1 MFPALLTTFLFSFSV
16 LFASRSSK
24 VVGSMQANVS
34 RLLLAMLLLGIWAH
48 GWGGGLGG
56 AGLPWFLLSGVIGF
70 GMGDIALFGALP
82 RIGPRLAIL
91 LTQCLAAP
99 IAGVAE
105 YLLLGTRPTL
115 VEIGFGA
122 VILAGVALA
131 LAPDTQWEG
140 DPKSFKIGVLFG
152 IGSATGQALGAVFSR
167 RGNAAA
173 LLADS
178 VVDGGTAAY
187 QRITAGVLTT
197 LVFWGVLTLL
207 GKSKEPRHPAGVWK
221 KAIPLVTGNA
231 LSGPTFG
238 VACFQWAL
246 LTTPSAKVLP
256 IVATSPLVTMGLV
269 WLLEGIRPSRRAIL
283 GGILAVSGAV
293 GLAWVQTH

>member
-105 YLLLGTRPTL
+105 YLPRFRVITRP
-115 VEIGFGA
+115 
-122 VILAGVALA
+122 
-131 LAPDTQWEG
+131 
-140 DPKSFKIGVLFG
+140 
-152 IGSATGQALGAVFSR
+152 
-167 RGNAAA
+167 
-173 LLADS
+173 LL
-178 VVDGGTAAY
+178 
-187 QRITAGVLTT
+187 R
-197 LVFWGVLTLL
+197 
-207 GKSKEPRHPAGVWK
+207 
-221 KAIPLVTGNA
+221 
-231 LSGPTFG
+231 
-238 VACFQWAL
+238 
-246 LTTPSAKVLP
+246 
-256 IVATSPLVTMGLV
+256 
-269 WLLEGIRPSRRAIL
+269 
-283 GGILAVSGAV
+283 
-293 GLAWVQTH
+293 GLAEGAECVAFCVVEPAWVRGAATEEVKGCGQ